1 MKMNL
6 RNQKGTALIFALIF
20 LLILSVMAASLMFLA
35 QSETW
40 TSSNYR
46 MMTQGRYGAEAG
58 INSTANYLMFTYAP
72 PGGAGDPLANYDMTQ
87 SPVKNNANG
96 LDVVLSTT
104 LANSNYPNAAVAGD
118 FAAKVPG
125 TLTQGFGAV
134 SYTASARLLSMRQ
147 VQLAGVSGPAA
158 FKIIQTWQIIADGNI
173 KSVRNAQVEVSAV
186 LEQQG
191 TPLFMY
197 AAFATNNDC
206 GALDF
211 SGGAKTNS
219 YDSAGLNPVTGQPV
233 IMDAYGNVGSNGNL
247 NENGSGTTIY
257 GSMSTPRT
265 GVGKCAVGGVT
276 AWTDNGGALVT
287 GGFKLLPQP
296 VVYPTPVDPP
306 PNSNNISGTQTLGP
320 CVASPC
326 TYGDININGNGTIT
340 LYPGTY
346 NINSL
351 SEQGQGTIVIAP
363 DPVTH
368 QPGQVILNVTGNGQ
382 STAVDL
388 TGGGMTNPSYDPSL
402 LQINYAGTGKI
413 SLKGG
418 ATSSAV
424 VNAPNA
430 TISFNSAGG
439 EWYGAVIG
447 AYIKDAGGMTLSYD
461 RHLQKKLYN
470 VSNYMLDSFSWS
482 KY

>member
-1 MKMNL
+1 MKMNR

-72 PGGAGDPLANYDMTQ
+72 PGGAGDPLANYDITQ

-134 SYTASARLLSMRQ
+134 SYTASARLLSIRQ

-191 TPLFMY
+191 MPLFMY
-197 AAFATNNDC
+197 AAFATNDNC

-211 SGGAKTNS
+211 SGGATTNS
-219 YDSAGLNPVTGQPV
+219 YDSAAPVNPVTGTPV
-233 IMDAYGNVGSNGNL
+233 IMNAYGNVGSNGNL

-257 GSMSTPRT
+257 GSMSTPRS
-265 GVGKCAVGGVT
+265 GVGKCAQGGVT
-276 AWTDNGGALVT
+276 AWTDNGNAVVT

-296 VVYPTPVDPP
+296 VTYATPVDPP

-326 TYGDININGNGTIT
+326 TYGDINI
-340 LYPGTY
+340 
-346 NINSL
+346 
-351 SEQGQGTIVIAP
+351 
-363 DPVTH
+363 
-368 QPGQVILNVTGNGQ
+368 TGNGQ

-388 TGGGMTNPSYDPSL
+388 TGGGMINPSYDPSL
-402 LQINYAGTGKI
+402 LQINYAGSGTI
-413 SLKGG
+413 SLKGS

-439 EWYGAVIG
+439 AWYGAVIG
-447 AYIKDAGGMTLSYD
+447 AYIKDAGGVTLSYD

>member
-1 MKMNL
+1 MKIKR

-40 TSSNYR
+40 SSSNYR
-46 MMTQGRYGAEAG
+46 LMTQGRYGAEAG
-58 INSTANYLMFTYAP
+58 LNSAANYLMFTYAP

-87 SPVKNNANG
+87 SPVKYLGA
-96 LDVVLSTT
+96 DVVLSTT
-104 LANSNYPNAAVAGD
+104 GNSNYPNGAVAGD

-125 TLTQGFGAV
+125 TLTAGFGAV
-134 SYTASARLLSMRQ
+134 SYTASARLLAMRQ
-147 VQLAGVSGPAA
+147 VTIAGLSGPAA
-158 FKIIQTWQIIADGNI
+158 NKIIQTWQITADGNI
-173 KSVRNAQVEVSAV
+173 RTVRNAQVEVSAV

-211 SGGAKTNS
+211 SGGATTNS

-247 NENGSGTTIY
+247 NEDGSGTTIY

-265 GVGKCAVGGVT
+265 GVGKCAQGGMT
-276 AWTDNGGALVT
+276 AWTDNGNATVT
-287 GGFKLLPQP
+287 GGLKWLPQP
-296 VVYPTPVDPP
+296 VVYSTPIIPP

-351 SEQGQGTIVIAP
+351 SEQGNGTIVIAP
-363 DPVTH
+363 DPITH
-368 QPGQVILNVTGNGQ
+368 QYGQVILNVTGNGQ

-388 TGGGMTNPSYDPSL
+388 TGGGTTNPSYDPSL

-418 ATSSAV
+418 ATSSAC

-470 VSNYMLDSFSWS
+470 VSNYMLDSFTWS

>member
-1 MKMNL
+1 MKTKR

-40 TSSNYR
+40 SSSNYR
-46 MMTQGRYGAEAG
+46 LMTQGRYGAEAG
-58 INSTANYLMFTYAP
+58 LNSAANYLMFTYAP

-87 SPVKNNANG
+87 SPVKYLGA
-96 LDVVLSTT
+96 DVVLSTT
-104 LANSNYPNAAVAGD
+104 GNSNYPNAAVAGD

-125 TLTQGFGAV
+125 TLTAGFGAV

-147 VQLAGVSGPAA
+147 VTIAGLSGPAA
-158 FKIIQTWQIIADGNI
+158 NKIIQTWQITADGNI
-173 KSVRNAQVEVSAV
+173 RTVRNAQVEVSAV

-211 SGGAKTNS
+211 SGGATTNS

-247 NENGSGTTIY
+247 NEDGSGTTIY

-265 GVGKCAVGGVT
+265 GVGKCAQGGMT
-276 AWTDNGGALVT
+276 AWTDNGNATVT
-287 GGFKLLPQP
+287 GGLKWLPQP
-296 VVYPTPVDPP
+296 VVYSTPIIPP

-326 TYGDININGNGTIT
+326 TYGDININGGGTIT

-351 SEQGQGTIVIAP
+351 SEQGNGTIVIAP
-363 DPVTH
+363 DPITH
-368 QPGQVILNVTGNGQ
+368 QYGQVILNVTGNGQ

-388 TGGGMTNPSYDPSL
+388 TGGGTTNPSYDPSL

-418 ATSSAV
+418 ANSSAV

-439 EWYGAVIG
+439 EWFGAVIG
-447 AYIKDAGGMTLSYD
+447 AYIKDAGGITLSYD

-470 VSNYMLDSFSWS
+470 VSNYMLDSFTWS

>member
-1 MKMNL
+1 MKIKR

-40 TSSNYR
+40 SSSNYR
-46 MMTQGRYGAEAG
+46 LMTQGRYGAEAG
-58 INSTANYLMFTYAP
+58 LNSAANYLMFTYAP

-87 SPVKNNANG
+87 SPVKYLGA
-96 LDVVLSTT
+96 DVVLSTT
-104 LANSNYPNAAVAGD
+104 GNSNYPNGAVAGD

-125 TLTQGFGAV
+125 TLTAGFGAV
-134 SYTASARLLSMRQ
+134 SYTASARLLAMRQ
-147 VQLAGVSGPAA
+147 VTIAGLSGPAA
-158 FKIIQTWQIIADGNI
+158 NKIIQTWQITADGNI
-173 KSVRNAQVEVSAV
+173 RTVRNAQVEVSAV

-211 SGGAKTNS
+211 SGGATTNS

-247 NENGSGTTIY
+247 NEDGSGTTIY

-265 GVGKCAVGGVT
+265 GVGKCAQGGMT
-276 AWTDNGGALVT
+276 AWTDNGNATVT
-287 GGFKLLPQP
+287 GGLKWLPQP
-296 VVYPTPVDPP
+296 VVYPTPIIPP

-326 TYGDININGNGTIT
+326 TYGDININGGGTIT

-351 SEQGQGTIVIAP
+351 SEQGNGTIVIAP
-363 DPVTH
+363 DPITH
-368 QPGQVILNVTGNGQ
+368 QYGQVILNVTGNGQ

-388 TGGGMTNPSYDPSL
+388 TGGGTTNPSYDPSL

-418 ATSSAV
+418 ANSSAV

-439 EWYGAVIG
+439 EWFGAVIG
-447 AYIKDAGGMTLSYD
+447 AYIKDAGGITLSYD

-470 VSNYMLDSFSWS
+470 VSNYMLDSFTWS

>member
-1 MKMNL
+1 MKTKR

-40 TSSNYR
+40 SSSNYR
-46 MMTQGRYGAEAG
+46 LMTQGRYGAEAG
-58 INSTANYLMFTYAP
+58 LNSAANYLMFTYAP

-87 SPVKNNANG
+87 SPVKYLGA
-96 LDVVLSTT
+96 DVVLSTT
-104 LANSNYPNAAVAGD
+104 GNSNYPNGAVAGD

-125 TLTQGFGAV
+125 TLTAGFGAV

-147 VQLAGVSGPAA
+147 VTIAGLSGPAA
-158 FKIIQTWQIIADGNI
+158 NKIIQTWQITADGNI
-173 KSVRNAQVEVSAV
+173 RTVRNAQVEVSAV

-211 SGGAKTNS
+211 SGGATTNS

-247 NENGSGTTIY
+247 NEDGSGTTIY

-265 GVGKCAVGGVT
+265 GVGKCAQGGMT
-276 AWTDNGGALVT
+276 AWTDNGNATVT
-287 GGFKLLPQP
+287 GGLKWLPQP
-296 VVYPTPVDPP
+296 VVYSTPIIPP

-326 TYGDININGNGTIT
+326 TYGDININGGGTIT

-351 SEQGQGTIVIAP
+351 SEQGNGTIVIAP
-363 DPVTH
+363 DPITH
-368 QPGQVILNVTGNGQ
+368 QYGQVILNVTGNGQ

-418 ATSSAV
+418 ATSSAC

-470 VSNYMLDSFSWS
+470 VSNYMLDSFTWS

>member
-1 MKMNL
+1 MKTKR
-6 RNQKGTALIFALIF
+6 RNQEGTALIFALIF

-40 TSSNYR
+40 SSSNYR
-46 MMTQGRYGAEAG
+46 LMTQGRYGAEAG
-58 INSTANYLMFTYAP
+58 LNSAANYLMFTYAP

-87 SPVKNNANG
+87 APVKYNG
-96 LDVVLSTT
+96 ADVVLSTT
-104 LANSNYPNAAVAGD
+104 LANSNYPNGTEAGN
-118 FAAKVPG
+118 FAAQVPG
-125 TLTQGFGAV
+125 TLTAGFGAV
-134 SYTASARLLSMRQ
+134 GYTASARLLSMRQ
-147 VQLAGVSGPAA
+147 VQIAGLSGPAA
-158 FKIIQTWQIIADGNI
+158 NKIIQTWQITADGNI
-173 KSVRNAQVEVSAV
+173 KAARNAQVEVSAI

-191 TPLFMY
+191 TPLYQY

-206 GALDF
+206 GALNF
-211 SGGAKTNS
+211 SGGATTNS

-287 GGFKLLPQP
+287 GGFKWLPQP
-296 VVYPTPVDPP
+296 VVYPTPTIPP
-306 PNSNNISGTQTLGP
+306 PNSNNLSGTQTLGP

-326 TYGDININGNGTIT
+326 TYGDININGGGTIT

-351 SEQGQGTIVIAP
+351 SEQGNGTIVIAP
-363 DPVTH
+363 DPITH
-368 QPGQVILNVTGNGQ
+368 QYGPVVLNVTGNGQ
-382 STAVDL
+382 STAVSL

-402 LQINYAGTGKI
+402 LQINYAGTGTI

-418 ATSSAV
+418 ATASAV

-430 TISFNSAGG
+430 TISFNSSGG
-439 EWYGAVIG
+439 EWLGAVIG
-447 AYIKDAGGMTLSYD
+447 AYVKDAGGMTLSYD

>member
-1 MKMNL
+1 MKIKR

-40 TSSNYR
+40 SSSNYR
-46 MMTQGRYGAEAG
+46 LMTQGRYGAEAG
-58 INSTANYLMFTYAP
+58 LNSAANYLMFTYAP

-87 SPVKNNANG
+87 SPVKYLGA
-96 LDVVLSTT
+96 DVVLSTT
-104 LANSNYPNAAVAGD
+104 GNSNYPNGAVAGD

-125 TLTQGFGAV
+125 TLTAGFGAV

-147 VQLAGVSGPAA
+147 VTIAGLSGPAA
-158 FKIIQTWQIIADGNI
+158 NKIIQTWQITADGNI
-173 KSVRNAQVEVSAV
+173 RTVRNAQVEVSAV

-211 SGGAKTNS
+211 SGGATTNS

-247 NENGSGTTIY
+247 NEDGSGTTIY

-265 GVGKCAVGGVT
+265 GVGKCAQGGMT
-276 AWTDNGGALVT
+276 AWTDNGNATVT
-287 GGFKLLPQP
+287 GGLKWLPQP
-296 VVYPTPVDPP
+296 VVYPTPIIPP

-351 SEQGQGTIVIAP
+351 SEQGNGTIVIAP
-363 DPVTH
+363 DPITH
-368 QPGQVILNVTGNGQ
+368 QYGQVILNVTGNGQ

-388 TGGGMTNPSYDPSL
+388 TGGGTTNPSYDPSL

-418 ATSSAV
+418 ANSSAV

-470 VSNYMLDSFSWS
+470 VSNYMLDSFTWS

>member
-1 MKMNL
+1 MKIKR

-40 TSSNYR
+40 SSSNYR
-46 MMTQGRYGAEAG
+46 LMTQGRYGAEAG
-58 INSTANYLMFTYAP
+58 LNSAANYLMFTYAP

-87 SPVKNNANG
+87 SPVKYLGA
-96 LDVVLSTT
+96 DVVLSTT
-104 LANSNYPNAAVAGD
+104 GNSNYPNGAVAGD

-125 TLTQGFGAV
+125 TLTAGFGAV

-147 VQLAGVSGPAA
+147 VTIAGLSGPAA
-158 FKIIQTWQIIADGNI
+158 NKIIQTWQITADGNI
-173 KSVRNAQVEVSAV
+173 RTVRNAQVEVSAV

-211 SGGAKTNS
+211 SGGATTNS

-247 NENGSGTTIY
+247 NEDGSGTTIY

-265 GVGKCAVGGVT
+265 GVGKCAQGGMT
-276 AWTDNGGALVT
+276 AWTDNGNATVT
-287 GGFKLLPQP
+287 GGLKWLPQP
-296 VVYPTPVDPP
+296 VVYSTPIIPP

-351 SEQGQGTIVIAP
+351 SEQGNGTIVIAP
-363 DPVTH
+363 DPITH
-368 QPGQVILNVTGNGQ
+368 QYGQVILNVTGNGQ

-388 TGGGMTNPSYDPSL
+388 TGSGTTNPSYDPSL

-418 ATSSAV
+418 ATSSAC

-470 VSNYMLDSFSWS
+470 VSNYMLDSFTWS

>member
-1 MKMNL
+1 MKTKR
-6 RNQKGTALIFALIF
+6 RNQEGTALIFALIF

-40 TSSNYR
+40 SSSNYR
-46 MMTQGRYGAEAG
+46 LMTQGRYGAEAG
-58 INSTANYLMFTYAP
+58 LNSAANYLMFTYAP

-87 SPVKNNANG
+87 SPVKYLGA
-96 LDVVLSTT
+96 DVVLSTT
-104 LANSNYPNAAVAGD
+104 GNSNYPNVAVAGD

-125 TLTQGFGAV
+125 TLTAGFGAV

-147 VQLAGVSGPAA
+147 VTIAGLSGPAA
-158 FKIIQTWQIIADGNI
+158 NKIIQTWQITADGNI
-173 KSVRNAQVEVSAV
+173 RTVRNAQVEVSAV

-211 SGGAKTNS
+211 SGGATTNS

-247 NENGSGTTIY
+247 NEDGSGTTIY

-265 GVGKCAVGGVT
+265 GVGKCAQGGMT
-276 AWTDNGGALVT
+276 AWTDNGNATVT
-287 GGFKLLPQP
+287 GGLKWLPQP
-296 VVYPTPVDPP
+296 VVYSTPIIPP

-326 TYGDININGNGTIT
+326 TYGDININGGGTIT

-351 SEQGQGTIVIAP
+351 SEQGNGTIVIAP
-363 DPVTH
+363 DPITH
-368 QPGQVILNVTGNGQ
+368 QYGQVILNVTGNGQ

-388 TGGGMTNPSYDPSL
+388 TGGGTTNPSYDPSL

-418 ATSSAV
+418 ANSSAV

-439 EWYGAVIG
+439 EWFGAVIG
-447 AYIKDAGGMTLSYD
+447 AYIKDAGGITLSYD

-470 VSNYMLDSFSWS
+470 VSNYMLDSFTWS

>member
-1 MKMNL
+1 MKTKR

-40 TSSNYR
+40 SSSNYR
-46 MMTQGRYGAEAG
+46 LMTQGRYGAEAG
-58 INSTANYLMFTYAP
+58 LNSAANYLMFTYAP

-87 SPVKNNANG
+87 SPVKYLGA
-96 LDVVLSTT
+96 DVVLSTT
-104 LANSNYPNAAVAGD
+104 GNSNYPNGAVAGD

-125 TLTQGFGAV
+125 TLTAGFGAV

-147 VQLAGVSGPAA
+147 VTIAGLSGPAA
-158 FKIIQTWQIIADGNI
+158 NKIIQTWQITADGNI
-173 KSVRNAQVEVSAV
+173 RTVRNAQVEVSAV

-211 SGGAKTNS
+211 SGGATTNS

-247 NENGSGTTIY
+247 NEDGSGTTIY

-265 GVGKCAVGGVT
+265 GVGKCAQGGMT
-276 AWTDNGGALVT
+276 AWTDNGNATVT
-287 GGFKLLPQP
+287 GGLKWLPQP
-296 VVYPTPVDPP
+296 VVYSTPIIPP

-351 SEQGQGTIVIAP
+351 SEQGNGTIVIAP
-363 DPVTH
+363 DPITH
-368 QPGQVILNVTGNGQ
+368 QYGQVILNVTGNGQ

-388 TGGGMTNPSYDPSL
+388 TGGGTTNPSYDPSL

-418 ATSSAV
+418 ATSSAC

-470 VSNYMLDSFSWS
+470 VSNYMLDSFTWS

>member
-1 MKMNL
+1 MKTKR
-6 RNQKGTALIFALIF
+6 RNQEGTALIFALIF
-20 LLILSVMAASLMFLA
+20 LLILSVMAASLMFLS

-40 TSSNYR
+40 SSSNYR
-46 MMTQGRYGAEAG
+46 LMTQGRYGAEAG
-58 INSTANYLMFTYAP
+58 INSAANYFMFTYAP

-87 SPVKNNANG
+87 SPVKYNG
-96 LDVVLSTT
+96 ADVVLSTT
-104 LANSNYPNAAVAGD
+104 LANSNYPSAAVAGD

-125 TLTQGFGAV
+125 TLTAGFGAV
-134 SYTASARLLSMRQ
+134 SYTASAMLLSMRQ
-147 VQLAGVSGPAA
+147 VQVAGLSGPAA
-158 FKIIQTWQIIADGNI
+158 NKIIQTWQITADGNI
-173 KSVRNAQVEVSAV
+173 RAARNAQVEVSAI
-186 LEQQG
+186 LEQQA
-191 TPLFMY
+191 TPLYQY

-211 SGGAKTNS
+211 SGGATTNS
-219 YDSAGLNPVTGQPV
+219 YELNPLTGVPV

-265 GVGKCAVGGVT
+265 GVGKCAQGGVT
-276 AWTDNGGALVT
+276 AWTDDGNAVVT
-287 GGFKLLPQP
+287 GGFKWLPQP
-296 VVYPTPVDPP
+296 VVYPTPTIPP
-306 PNSNNISGTQTLGP
+306 PGSNNISGTQTLGP
-320 CVASPC
+320 GTPGCLASPC
-326 TYGDININGNGTIT
+326 TYGDININGTGIIT
-340 LYPGTY
+340 LYPGVY

-388 TGGGMTNPSYDPSL
+388 TGGGTTNPSYDPSL
-402 LQINYAGTGKI
+402 LQINYSGTGKI

-418 ATSSAV
+418 ANASAV

-439 EWYGAVIG
+439 EWFGAVIG

-470 VSNYMLDSFSWS
+470 VSNYMLDSFTWS

>member
-1 MKMNL
+1 MKMNR

-58 INSTANYLMFTYAP
+58 INSAANYLMFTYAP

-87 SPVKNNANG
+87 SPVKYNG
-96 LDVVLSTT
+96 ADVVLSTT
-104 LANSNYPNAAVAGD
+104 LANSNYPSAAVAGD

-125 TLTQGFGAV
+125 TLTAGFGAV

-147 VQLAGVSGPAA
+147 VQVAGLSGPAA
-158 FKIIQTWQIIADGNI
+158 NKIIQTWQITADGNI
-173 KSVRNAQVEVSAV
+173 RAARNAQVEVSAI
-186 LEQQG
+186 LEQQA
-191 TPLFMY
+191 TPLYQY

-211 SGGAKTNS
+211 SGGATTNS
-219 YDSAGLNPVTGQPV
+219 YELNPLTGVPV

-265 GVGKCAVGGVT
+265 GVGKCAQGGVT
-276 AWTDNGGALVT
+276 AWTDDGNATVT

-296 VVYPTPVDPP
+296 VKYATPVDPP

-326 TYGDININGNGTIT
+326 TYGDININGNGTLT

-346 NINSL
+346 NINTL

-368 QPGQVILNVTGNGQ
+368 QYGPVILNVTGNGQ

-402 LQINYAGTGKI
+402 LQINYAGSGTI

-447 AYIKDAGGMTLSYD
+447 AQIKNAGGVTLSYD
-461 RHLQKKLYN
+461 RHLQKKLFN

>member
-1 MKMNL
+1 
-6 RNQKGTALIFALIF
+6 
-20 LLILSVMAASLMFLA
+20 
-35 QSETW
+35 
-40 TSSNYR
+40 
-46 MMTQGRYGAEAG
+46 
-58 INSTANYLMFTYAP
+58 
-72 PGGAGDPLANYDMTQ
+72 
-87 SPVKNNANG
+87 
-96 LDVVLSTT
+96 
-104 LANSNYPNAAVAGD
+104 
-118 FAAKVPG
+118 
-125 TLTQGFGAV
+125 
-134 SYTASARLLSMRQ
+134 
-147 VQLAGVSGPAA
+147 
-158 FKIIQTWQIIADGNI
+158 
-173 KSVRNAQVEVSAV
+173 
-186 LEQQG
+186 
-191 TPLFMY
+191 
-197 AAFATNNDC
+197 
-206 GALDF
+206 
-211 SGGAKTNS
+211 
-219 YDSAGLNPVTGQPV
+219 
-233 IMDAYGNVGSNGNL
+233 
-247 NENGSGTTIY
+247 
-257 GSMSTPRT
+257 
-265 GVGKCAVGGVT
+265 VT
-276 AWTDNGGALVT
+276 AWTDNGNAVVT
-287 GGFKLLPQP
+287 GGFKLLPQL
-296 VVYPTPVDPP
+296 VKYATPVDPP

-346 NINSL
+346 NINTL

-368 QPGQVILNVTGNGQ
+368 QYGPVILNVTGNGQ

-402 LQINYAGTGKI
+402 LQINYAGTGTI

-447 AYIKDAGGMTLSYD
+447 AHIKNAGGVTLSYD
-461 RHLQKKLYN
+461 RHLQKKLFN

>member
-1 MKMNL
+1 MKTKR
-6 RNQKGTALIFALIF
+6 RNQEGTALIFALIF

-40 TSSNYR
+40 SSSNYR
-46 MMTQGRYGAEAG
+46 LMTQGRYGAEAG
-58 INSTANYLMFTYAP
+58 LNSAANYLMFTYAP

-87 SPVKNNANG
+87 SPVKYLGA
-96 LDVVLSTT
+96 DVVLSTT
-104 LANSNYPNAAVAGD
+104 GNSNYPNVAVAGD

-125 TLTQGFGAV
+125 TLTAGFGAV

-147 VQLAGVSGPAA
+147 VTIAGLSGPAA
-158 FKIIQTWQIIADGNI
+158 TKIIQTWQITADGNI
-173 KSVRNAQVEVSAV
+173 KAARNAQVEVSAI

-247 NENGSGTTIY
+247 NEDGSGTTIY

-265 GVGKCAVGGVT
+265 GVGKCAQGGMT
-276 AWTDNGGALVT
+276 AWTDNGNALVT

-388 TGGGMTNPSYDPSL
+388 
-402 LQINYAGTGKI
+402 
-413 SLKGG
+413 
-418 ATSSAV
+418 
-424 VNAPNA
+424 
-430 TISFNSAGG
+430 
-439 EWYGAVIG
+439 
-447 AYIKDAGGMTLSYD
+447 
-461 RHLQKKLYN
+461 
-470 VSNYMLDSFSWS
+470 
-482 KY
+482 

>member
-1 MKMNL
+1 MKTK
-6 RNQKGTALIFALIF
+6 RCNQKGTALIFALIF

-40 TSSNYR
+40 SSSNYR
-46 MMTQGRYGAEAG
+46 LMTQGRYGAEAG
-58 INSTANYLMFTYAP
+58 LNSAANYLMFTYAP

-87 SPVKNNANG
+87 SPVKYLGA
-96 LDVVLSTT
+96 DVVLSTT
-104 LANSNYPNAAVAGD
+104 GNSNYPNVAVAGD

-125 TLTQGFGAV
+125 TLTAGFGAV

-147 VQLAGVSGPAA
+147 VTIAGLSGPAA
-158 FKIIQTWQIIADGNI
+158 NKIIQTWQITADGNI
-173 KSVRNAQVEVSAV
+173 RTVRNAQVEVSAV

-211 SGGAKTNS
+211 SGGATTNS

-247 NENGSGTTIY
+247 NEDGSGTTIY

-265 GVGKCAVGGVT
+265 GVGKCAQGGMT
-276 AWTDNGGALVT
+276 AWTDNGNATVT
-287 GGFKLLPQP
+287 GGLKWLPQP
-296 VVYPTPVDPP
+296 VVYSTPIIPP

-326 TYGDININGNGTIT
+326 TYGDININGGGTIT

-351 SEQGQGTIVIAP
+351 SEQGNGTIVIAP
-363 DPVTH
+363 DPITH
-368 QPGQVILNVTGNGQ
+368 QYGQVILNVTGNGQ

-388 TGGGMTNPSYDPSL
+388 TGGGTTNPSYDPSL

-418 ATSSAV
+418 ANSSAV

-439 EWYGAVIG
+439 EWFGAVIG
-447 AYIKDAGGMTLSYD
+447 AYIKDAGGITLSYD

-470 VSNYMLDSFSWS
+470 VSNYMLDSFTWS